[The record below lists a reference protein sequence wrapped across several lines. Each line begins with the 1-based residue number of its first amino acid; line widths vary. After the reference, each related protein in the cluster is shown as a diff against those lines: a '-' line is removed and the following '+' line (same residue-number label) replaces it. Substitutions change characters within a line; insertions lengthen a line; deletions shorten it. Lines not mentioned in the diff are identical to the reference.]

1 MKKDI
6 ETQADVKLLVDTF
19 YAQVLKDDVI
29 GFIFTDVA
37 KISMEKHMPIM
48 YSFWEAILL
57 GNNGYQGNPMSK
69 HFMLNKKTPLLPQ
82 HFERWKELWFK
93 TLEELFEGERATE
106 AKTRANTIA
115 YLMETKMKQAQ

>member
-6 ETQADVKLLVDTF
+6 ETEADVKLLVDTF

-37 KISMEKHMPIM
+37 KISLETHMPVM
-48 YSFWEAILL
+48 YKFWGTLLL
-57 GNNGYQGNPMSK
+57 GTNDYQGNPMTK
-69 HFMLNKKTPLLPQ
+69 HFELNKKTALLPE
-82 HFERWKELWFK
+82 HFERWKKLWFS
-93 TLEELFEGERATE
+93 TLENLFDGEVASE

-115 YLMETKMKQAQ
+115 YLMESKMPKH